1 MKKLLAIVL
10 TSCCT
15 VSVAGHVNAETIVL
29 EADKT
34 VLVNMA
40 DRPGTV
46 VVGNPSIADV
56 SLNGK
61 QVFLHGRGY
70 GNTNIIVLDLQ
81 GNQLAA
87 LDVAVKQAQTDA
99 VTVYRGLPK
108 SGDVVYRV
116 SLLCA
121 PACEHNLQIGDNAS
135 LYQNMFEAN
144 KAKIELATGNKTAEA
159 EAPSAAQ

>member
-1 MKKLLAIVL
+1 MKRLLAGAL
-10 TSCCT
+10 MSCCAVT
-15 VSVAGHVNAETIVL
+15 LAGHANAETIVL

-81 GNQLAA
+81 GNQLAS
-87 LDVAVKQAQTDA
+87 LDVAVKQAQSDA

-108 SGDVVYRV
+108 NNEVVYRV
-116 SLLCA
+116 SLQCA
-121 PACEHNLQIGDNAS
+121 PTCEHNLQIGDNPDF
-135 LYQNMFEAN
+135 YQKIFEAN
-144 KAKIELATGNKTAEA
+144 KAKNELATGSKTAEA